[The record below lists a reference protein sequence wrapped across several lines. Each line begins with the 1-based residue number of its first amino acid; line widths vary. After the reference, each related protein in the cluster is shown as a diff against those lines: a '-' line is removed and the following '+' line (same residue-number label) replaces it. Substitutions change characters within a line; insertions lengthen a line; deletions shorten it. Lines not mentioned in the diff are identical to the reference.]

1 MDDLLKEFEDL
12 YGQLW
17 GESYV
22 FNEEE
27 ESAKEMPSSFSIDSN
42 SQNIISSLDESM
54 KPYARAFLEAAGA
67 AGLKLTLT
75 QGYRSK
81 EYQERLYEQ
90 GRTTPG
96 AVVTNAKPGLSK
108 HNFGVA
114 IDVAPLNEHG
124 KAYWPNDEKLWE
136 QIGQIGESVGLKWGG
151 RWSKFKDR
159 PHFEHPD
166 YSMKDLLSGAIKT
179 KAGRSIASYYLNKI
193 ADKKEKERNIRLL
206 KLKLLTDIS

>member
-12 YGQLW
+12 YGKLW

-27 ESAKEMPSSFSIDSN
+27 EEEDATKEMPSSFSIDSN

-114 IDVAPLNEHG
+114 IDVAPLNEQG
-124 KAYWPNDEKLWE
+124 NPYWPNDEKLWE

-166 YSMKDLLSGAIKT
+166 SSMKDLLSGEFKS
-179 KAGRSIASYYLNKI
+179 KHSSSYYLNKI
-193 ADKKEKERNIRLL
+193 ANKKDKERNIRLL
-206 KLKLLTDIS
+206 KLKLLNSL